1 MTRST
6 FRPGRAAALATLAA
20 AVPAAG
26 GAVHPALSTVLAGL
40 EGAVGLTIM
49 ATALFGSDRLSERA
63 FRLLRWIADRPEPS
77 KRSRR

>member
-6 FRPGRAAALATLAA
+6 LRPGRAAVLTTVAA

-26 GAVHPALSTVLAGL
+26 WAVHPALSTVLAGV
-40 EGAVGLTIM
+40 EAAVGLTVV

-63 FRLLRWIADRPEPS
+63 FRLLRWIADRPEPP
-77 KRSRR
+77 KHPRR